1 MSLAL
6 MENLLGGMGLF
17 LMGMWLLS
25 EGLKLA
31 GGHALRIIL
40 SHWTGT
46 PLRGLLSGVF
56 ITSLVQSSSAVTV
69 ATIGFV
75 NAGLISLQRA
85 VRVIYGSNI
94 GTTVTGWLVA
104 FVGLQFDIKVFAL
117 PLIGIGMLLRISG
130 GGTRRAASG
139 TALAGFGL
147 FFVGIDFLRLAF
159 AGLSQHVPLGAALN
173 GGAGGLALAFVAGVL
188 ITVLMQSSSAAMAI
202 TLTAAAGGALPVAA
216 AAAMVIG
223 TNIGTTSTAVLAALG
238 ATPNARRVAAAHVA
252 FNIITAL
259 AAFVLLPL
267 LLWILKG
274 FEGVLGSSGAPAVDL
289 ALFHT
294 VFNVLG
300 VSLMWPVSTRLV
312 DFLERRFRSR
322 EEDEAQP
329 RFLDR
334 NIVTTPFLAIHA
346 LAMELERMGGIA
358 LRIAKSAMNTETTVD
373 PRLEADSRV
382 LDRLVISAWRA
393 DHGLSVVVAGC

>member
-223 TNIGTTSTAVLAALG
+223 TNIGTTSRRYWRRLAPRP
-238 ATPNARRVAAAHVA
+238 TRVASPPPMSHS
-252 FNIITAL
+252 T
-259 AAFVLLPL
+259 
-267 LLWILKG
+267 
-274 FEGVLGSSGAPAVDL
+274 
-289 ALFHT
+289 
-294 VFNVLG
+294 
-300 VSLMWPVSTRLV
+300 SL
-312 DFLERRFRSR
+312 RRWRPSCCC
-322 EEDEAQP
+322 
-329 RFLDR
+329 RFCC
-334 NIVTTPFLAIHA
+334 
-346 LAMELERMGGIA
+346 GY
-358 LRIAKSAMNTETTVD
+358 
-373 PRLEADSRV
+373 
-382 LDRLVISAWRA
+382 
-393 DHGLSVVVAGC
+393 